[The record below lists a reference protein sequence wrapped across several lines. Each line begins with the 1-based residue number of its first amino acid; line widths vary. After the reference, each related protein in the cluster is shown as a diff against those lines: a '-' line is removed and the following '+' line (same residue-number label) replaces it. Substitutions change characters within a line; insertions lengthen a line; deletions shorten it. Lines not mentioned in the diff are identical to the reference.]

1 MDEIS
6 LFRPIQHTESNASQE
21 SEHRKE
27 LWLRREI
34 ANVLRSSSSPG
45 ELMYDILAILSR
57 GFGASGA
64 SIYFMDR
71 EGRNLSLK
79 ASYGLTVE
87 YRNRYRQIEVGSNL
101 TGKVA
106 KTGEGM
112 IIHDSH
118 KEHGVT
124 PDVVKMLNYR
134 SAMVSPV
141 TSGSEV
147 IGVIALIKEEPDFFT
162 DNDLV
167 MLELLSLHVSI
178 LIVNSLLHDDIL
190 RERTRME
197 DILDRVEEGI
207 FEAEL
212 PEGIPLG
219 GNPSRDAVTILERA
233 KIVFMNPSFARHSG
247 QDLQVGDLLSLAFD
261 RKQVL
266 GILKMALEI
275 GEGNGI
281 ERRFVGEVERVFEI
295 TMLLSTEAG
304 RINGVKG
311 IRHDVTARARSQ
323 RSLMQQKERTELY
336 LDILLNDVGS
346 INKRLI
352 DFLERAST
360 AKDIAEVQGDYLKST
375 MEGINKSSEI
385 ARKIVAMS
393 RIQEGMPLLKVDD
406 LRKALK
412 DAKDI
417 VSMDGSH
424 RNRDI
429 RIEAST
435 DGMPV
440 KMDDLAV
447 GMFGYIL
454 SFGNTEIP
462 VRIDVCARRWKYD
475 NVEGYLISLDLSDVL
490 IEREIREALLKAWSG
505 EGGMVPNEASN
516 LLIAGN
522 IAGRYNGKMWIE
534 DLPDQVGIR
543 GARVMLFFP
552 GAHRDG

>member
-1 MDEIS
+1 MDNIS
-6 LFRPIQHTESNASQE
+6 LLKTLHQDGGNPSRDQ
-21 SEHRKE
+21 SELKKE

-34 ANVLRSSSSPG
+34 ANVLRSTSSPE
-45 ELMYDILAILSR
+45 ELMYEILAILSR

-71 EGRNLSLK
+71 EGKNLSLK
-79 ASYGLTVE
+79 ASYGLSDE
-87 YRNRYRQIEVGSNL
+87 YRNRYRQIEVGTNL

-112 IIHDSH
+112 IIHDSQ
-118 KEHGVT
+118 KENGVT
-124 PDVVKMLNYR
+124 PDVVNMLHYR

-147 IGVIALIKEEPDFFT
+147 IGVIALIKEDPNFFS
-162 DNDLV
+162 DNDLI

-178 LIVNSLLHDDIL
+178 LIVNSLLHEDIL

-212 PEGIPLG
+212 PEGIGPG
-219 GNPSRDAVTILERA
+219 KSPSQDAVSLLEEA
-233 KIVFMNPSFARHSG
+233 MIVLMNPSFGRHAG
-247 QDLQVGDLLSLAFD
+247 QKVSLGDPISTAFD

-295 TMLLSTEAG
+295 TMLISTEAG
-304 RINGVKG
+304 RIKGVKG

-323 RSLMQQKERTELY
+323 RSLMLQKERTELY

-346 INKRLI
+346 INKELI
-352 DFLERAST
+352 GFLEMATTASE
-360 AKDIAEVQGDYLKST
+360 ISEIQGDYLRST
-375 MEGINKSSEI
+375 IEGINKSSEI

-393 RIQEGMPLLKVDD
+393 KIQEGMPLLKVDD
-406 LRKALK
+406 LGKALK
-412 DAKDI
+412 DARDI
-417 VSMDGSH
+417 VSMDGAH
-424 RNRDI
+424 KNRDI
-429 RIEAST
+429 QIEVIP
-435 DGMPV
+435 DRMPV
-440 KMDDLAV
+440 KVDDLIV
-447 GMFGYIL
+447 EMFRYIF
-454 SFGNTEIP
+454 SFGP
-462 VRIDVCARRWKYD
+462 VDVLSRIDIRARDYSYD
-475 NVEGYLISLDLSDVL
+475 NVEGFLVSIDMSDIIVDRETRESLS
-490 IEREIREALLKAWSG
+490 RAWSG
-505 EGGMVPNEASN
+505 EGGMVPNDASN

-522 IAGRYNGKMWIE
+522 IASRYNGKIWIE
-534 DLPDQVGIR
+534 DLPDHVGIR

-552 GAHRDG
+552 GAY